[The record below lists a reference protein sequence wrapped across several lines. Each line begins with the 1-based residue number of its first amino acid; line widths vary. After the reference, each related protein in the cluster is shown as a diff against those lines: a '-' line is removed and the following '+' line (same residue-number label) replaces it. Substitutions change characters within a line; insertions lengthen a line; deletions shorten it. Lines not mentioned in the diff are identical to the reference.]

1 MPGGRA
7 EVEGQWAY
15 VAVLGEK
22 GHTKESSNGRP
33 YAMWCAPHPGSEKRD
48 GVHAESA
55 GQRNCRNEEL

>member
-1 MPGGRA
+1 MVPGGRA

-33 YAMWCAPHPGSEKRD
+33 YAMWCAPHPGS
-48 GVHAESA
+48 GGTVYMSSQLGSA
-55 GQRNCRNEEL
+55 AA